1 MGEEIEPVEKFLSL
15 DILILHLGRSLRM
28 HYLSPGKPWTF
39 MFFDS
44 GMSWRTVLKCLY
56 IC

>member
-28 HYLSPGKPWTF
+28 HYLSPGKP
-39 MFFDS
+39 
-44 GMSWRTVLKCLY
+44 
-56 IC
+56 